1 MRYFVIQHL
10 PKNSKIPFY
19 ILKNKKDDYLD
30 ALTLMEKVKSAKKY
44 ES

>member
-1 MRYFVIQHL
+1 MRYFTIQHL
-10 PKNSKIPFY
+10 PTNSKIPFY
-19 ILKNKKDDYLD
+19 ILKKKDDYLD